1 MRRTAHKINVS
12 STNENTPMPKH
23 SEQHPAD
30 APERASASSEEY
42 ASSGVDRSLIRWML
56 SLSPTERLLAI
67 QQQVNAVQQMKEQID
82 SD

>member
-1 MRRTAHKINVS
+1 MAKS
-12 STNENTPMPKH
+12 SDHNPTP
-23 SEQHPAD
+23 
-30 APERASASSEEY
+30 APEQSAVPTPDY

-67 QQQVNAVQQMKEQID
+67 QQQVNAVQEMKEQID